1 MDKKKLELSLFAFL
15 FKKKLQGLDLLRC
28 TENNVKMHTAVFVQE
43 NSCNRNVRTGR
54 IDITR

>member
-1 MDKKKLELSLFAFL
+1 MDKKNWSCLYLHFCL
-15 FKKKLQGLDLLRC
+15 KKKLQGLDLLRC

-43 NSCNRNVRTGR
+43 NSCVRTGR